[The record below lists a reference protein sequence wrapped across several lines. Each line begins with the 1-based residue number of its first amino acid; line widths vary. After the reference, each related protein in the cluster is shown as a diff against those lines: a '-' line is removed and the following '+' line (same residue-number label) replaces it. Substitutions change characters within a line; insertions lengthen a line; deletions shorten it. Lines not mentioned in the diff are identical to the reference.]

1 MAAIPVTFGRR
12 VTPGERGGWAVK
24 RRGDDPDYLGGSYS
38 PSNRMRG
45 NSARSATATA
55 HDSESRSK
63 HPLSKF
69 DSPDRRYEHLRA
81 AGLLAPRSSSPC
93 SATAPSFTTAQGST
107 STGTA
112 RSSLARSVRSEG
124 AGAVVTL
131 RGSLLPQH
139 PPMSP
144 LLSSRRGLSHKKP
157 HELKQKR
164 HHITDQDIGPDI
176 LLRDR
181 RSVLVAK
188 SKQLTRAQLSIELDS
203 VDSHIRKA
211 TRSRDRSRLAKRVHD
226 APPLMVG
233 LCNTCGH
240 YKVSLTSVLGSQTRS
255 PAYLVVSPI
264 HTSLDASANRTL

>member
-1 MAAIPVTFGRR
+1 MAGIPVTFGRR

-55 HDSESRSK
+55 QDSESRSS
-63 HPLSKF
+63 HLLSKF
-69 DSPDRRYEHLRA
+69 DSPGRRYEHLQA

-93 SATAPSFTTAQGST
+93 SATAPSFTTARGST

-112 RSSLARSVRSEG
+112 RSSLARSILSG
-124 AGAVVTL
+124 AQPGAVVTL

-164 HHITDQDIGPDI
+164 HRITDQDIGPDI

-211 TRSRDRSRLAKRVHD
+211 RRSRDRSHQAKRVHD

-240 YKVSLTSVLGSQTRS
+240 YKVSLTPVLKAPSRQGHPFAS
-255 PAYLVVSPI
+255 P
-264 HTSLDASANRTL
+264 